1 MSTHVVVLGASGY
14 IGEGVALAF
23 RRAGYKVYAVFRNE
37 KYISHFINHEI
48 IPVIGDQKEP
58 EKFVKILEQAAIII
72 DAIGIPE
79 YNLKFFNYLLEIKR
93 KNKFNKIPNYK
104 PLYIFTSGIMS
115 YGSDYPNS
123 VVDETINPN
132 PTDPNELAPR
142 KIFEDIVL
150 STTEI
155 RTVVLRPGFVYGGHG
170 GVIAQLFFDI
180 NPNAPELIL
189 TGKKEKR
196 WSWVHVDDLGDA
208 YVRVAKAGSVVD
220 NQLFNITANDYPTY
234 EQLKIAAATAAGW
247 KGTVIKQVEVA
258 ENDLRVRNWETNV
271 IINPQKAFD
280 LLGWRPNH
288 VGIVEEIELYYKS
301 WKQHK
306 NDENK
311 S

>member
-1 MSTHVVVLGASGY
+1 MSTHVVVLGANGY

-37 KYISHFINHEI
+37 KYKAHFINHEI

-58 EKFVKILEQAAIII
+58 EKYSTILEQASIII
-72 DAIGIPE
+72 DAIGAPE
-79 YNLKFFNYLLEIKR
+79 SVKFFNYLLEVKR

-115 YGSDYPNS
+115 YGSDFPNS

-142 KIFEDIVL
+142 KNFEDIIL

-180 NPNAPELIL
+180 NPNAELIL

-196 WSWVHVDDLGDA
+196 WSWVHIDDLSDA
-208 YVRVAKAGSVVD
+208 YVRVAKAGSIVD
-220 NQLFNITANDYPTY
+220 NQLFNIAANDNPTY

-247 KGTVIKQVEVA
+247 KGTVIKQIEVPK
-258 ENDLRVRNWETNV
+258 DQPRVLNWETNV

-288 VGIVEEIELYYKS
+288 VGIVQEIELYYLS
-301 WKQHK
+301 WKQQRK
-306 NDENK
+306 
-311 S
+311 